1 MGGVIS
7 TCAYKIK
14 IEALYADVLT
24 KEDFYYFCPS
34 KIPQIFSVLRPDVLP
49 FAVLSYL
56 GAFDVGIMF
65 YKVIHSLGKRLRR
78 IS

>member
-24 KEDFYYFCPS
+24 KENFYNFCPS
-34 KIPQIFSVLRPDVLP
+34 KIPQILSVLRPDVLP
-49 FAVLSYL
+49 FAIFAYL
-56 GAFDVGIMF
+56 GAFDIGKYV
-65 YKVIHSLGKRLRR
+65 YKFIHLLGKRLKH
-78 IS
+78 IT